1 MNVHIPNMPKKDNKK
16 ELIIESALRLFA
28 TQGYAS
34 TPVSLIAKTAGVSQG
49 LMYNFFSSKEELL
62 REMISLGA
70 RDIAESMESYLTATD
85 AKSAIRH
92 HVLKTVEIVRQR
104 KEFWRLLHAIRLQGL
119 VIQVVEDQFQEI
131 TARVTATFEKI
142 FRQLR
147 YPDPALEAILFLTQ
161 IDGLVILYLQEE
173 TIPIK
178 KLADHLIKRYAS

>member
-1 MNVHIPNMPKKDNKK
+1 MPKKDNKK
-16 ELIIESALRLFA
+16 EVIIESALKLFA

-70 RDIAESMESYLTATD
+70 KDIAASMQGYLTISDPKA
-85 AKSAIRH
+85 AIRN
-92 HVLKTVEIVRQR
+92 HVLKTMEIIRQR

-131 TARVTATFEKI
+131 AAQVTSIFEKV
-142 FRQLR
+142 FRQLK
-147 YPDPALEAILFLTQ
+147 YPYPALEAILFLTQ
-161 IDGLVILYLQEE
+161 IDGLVILYLQDK
-173 TIPIK
+173 TIPLK
-178 KLADHLIKRYAS
+178 KLADQLIKRYSI